1 MLAKNIHVKYVQK
14 QNVLFVNIRL
24 RKKSSGLLKMFHSI
38 KNIIVICRFL
48 LHFVI
53 PTKEESLCCKDSSF
67 HFVPFRMTSVRYYI
81 NCIFLQI
88 SVHLWQKL
96 KHYKLLSLPVKHNI
110 IGIKKAIKNAFVNQ
124 VFCGVV
130 IKVLVFKQH
139 NVMT

>member
-1 MLAKNIHVKYVQK
+1 
-14 QNVLFVNIRL
+14 
-24 RKKSSGLLKMFHSI
+24 MFHSI

-88 SVHLWQKL
+88 SVHLWQTEK
-96 KHYKLLSLPVKHNI
+96 
-110 IGIKKAIKNAFVNQ
+110 IKALQIAFALGQKRYHQYQKNDQ
-124 VFCGVV
+124 
-130 IKVLVFKQH
+130 KRLR
-139 NVMT
+139 